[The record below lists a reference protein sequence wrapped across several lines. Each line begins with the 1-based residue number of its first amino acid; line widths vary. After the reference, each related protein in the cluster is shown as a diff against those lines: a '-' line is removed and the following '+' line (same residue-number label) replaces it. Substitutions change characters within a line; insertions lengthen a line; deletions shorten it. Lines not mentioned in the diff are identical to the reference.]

1 MRLLLRGLPTYQGFI
16 ECLQTFNGQ
25 IVLVMHAQADLDAV
39 GATIAMT
46 QWINQINPKLS
57 IWVLEPDFSLLGYKL
72 VELTS
77 FQYKTIEIDQIIA
90 PALCIFLDT
99 CEINPKLQTLENKL
113 AIFDHHIKTSLDVV
127 IDFDF
132 RLDSFHSTA
141 EIITSLYYHSNTA
154 LTPQVAKGLLAGII
168 FDTKRFL
175 LADQSLFESV
185 NFLLTKNHNIYSE
198 VLTLFTLIRSQ
209 SEKVA
214 CIKAAQ
220 RMKKYQIKNK
230 IVLVSHV
237 SSYEA
242 AAARSLIA
250 LGGDVAIVIANRK
263 KETRISFRTTP
274 EFPFDT
280 NISLGGDIVP
290 ALIKKFGGTGGGHD
304 GAAGYNNNEIL
315 DKAKVKD
322 FIFQIFQ
329 NKLTHG
335 RLQE

>member
-1 MRLLLRGLPTYQGFI
+1 MRGLPTYQGFI
-16 ECLQTFNGQ
+16 ECLQTFKGK
-25 IVLVMHAQADLDAV
+25 IVLVMHSQADLDAV

-77 FQYKTIEIDQIIA
+77 FQYKTIEIDQLMA

-99 CEINPKLQTLENKL
+99 CDINPKLLTLENKF
-113 AIFDHHIKTSLDVV
+113 AVFDHHVRTSLDVV

-132 RLDSFHSTA
+132 RLDSFRSTA
-141 EIITSLYYHSNTA
+141 EIITSLYYYTNAS

-175 LADQSLFESV
+175 LADQNLFESV
-185 NFLLTKNHNIYSE
+185 NFLLTNNHNIYSE
-198 VLTLFTLIRSQ
+198 VLTLFATIRSQ

-263 KETRISFRTTP
+263 EETRISFRTTP
-274 EFPFDT
+274 EFPIET
-280 NISLGGDIVP
+280 NISIGRDIIP

-304 GAAGYNNNEIL
+304 GAAGYNNNEVL
-315 DKAKVKD
+315 DKIEVKNL
-322 FIFQIFQ
+322 IFQVFQ
-329 NKLTHG
+329 NVLTRG
-335 RLQE
+335 GPQE